1 MGIAKCGGRAH
12 WKGVAATRHL
22 LGYLCCLAFVVFAL
36 TSLGFFPNIIRNIE
50 ENANIFLDGFASD
63 PTLGP
68 IVHYTAH
75 PFGLSI
81 PPALVFGHFVAIVVS
96 PIGLFTLLFY
106 FLIVW
111 MLPAR

>member
-1 MGIAKCGGRAH
+1 MWKACAP
-12 WKGVAATRHL
+12 KGVAATRHL
-22 LGYLCCLAFVVFAL
+22 IGYLCCLAFVTFSL
-36 TSLGFFPNIIRNIE
+36 TFFGFFPNIVRNIE
-50 ENANIFLDGFASD
+50 QNAGTFLDGFASD

-75 PFGLSI
+75 PLGLSFS
-81 PPALVFGHFVAIVVS
+81 PALVFAHFVGIVVS

-106 FLIVW
+106 FVIVW